1 MVNLI
6 KNPTEI
12 LFDFI
17 FYSYTVIRNCSLFL
31 NLIIFIN
38 GLDFSFFS
46 GIIANSYTLEKRFTN
61 LDSGPSML
69 LNFVIIV
76 VVLLLAILFTLTEY
90 SLVKVRLSALRDLQ
104 EKREKPSR
112 NIANAIHMVTHLTE
126 YLSTAQVGITLTSLI
141 LGWVGEET
149 VANIILN
156 SGALPP
162 EYARAV
168 ASVSAMIIF
177 TIVHAVFTD
186 LVPKNIA
193 IESPVKVLLFI
204 VRPVRFFH
212 ITLFPMIWALD
223 HLSNVITHLLG
234 FRTDGEEDIYSQTE
248 ILSLSKNAA
257 AAGELDAEDLTF
269 MKRAFEMND
278 KVAVDIMIDRTS
290 MTAIDVKTP
299 IADAL
304 NLYLQERY
312 SRFPVIADN
321 DKDKVLGY
329 VFNYDLVRQARIKDT
344 DPVSKIMRDIPA
356 VPENMDLHD
365 VMDEMIIKRSPI
377 AIVVDEYGG
386 TSGLITDKDIYEELF
401 GTVRDEIDDV
411 SDDYIEKLGDHHY
424 KVSGKMTLYDFERYF
439 NQNVKEL
446 EDNDAVTLTG
456 YVLNEDPEFRA
467 GDTMKV
473 ANFRL
478 TALDYDNAYISQFTV
493 KVLPTPKQDRN
504 NNGIFDEDENKQNEE
519 SSEITN
525 QLN

>member
-1 MVNLI
+1 M
-6 KNPTEI
+6 
-12 LFDFI
+12 
-17 FYSYTVIRNCSLFL
+17 
-31 NLIIFIN
+31 
-38 GLDFSFFS
+38 
-46 GIIANSYTLEKRFTN
+46 
-61 LDSGPSML
+61 DSGPSMII
-69 LNFVIIV
+69 NFVIIL

-90 SLVKVRLSALRDLQ
+90 SLVKVRLSALKALQ
-104 EKREKPSR
+104 ETREKPSR
-112 NIANAIHMVTHLTE
+112 NISNAIHMTTHLTE

-141 LGWVGEET
+141 LGWIGEET
-149 VANIILN
+149 VAEIILG
-156 SGALPP
+156 SGIIPA
-162 EYARAV
+162 EYAHAV
-168 ASVSAMIIF
+168 ASVAAMIIF

-212 ITLFPMIWALD
+212 IALFPLIWTLD
-223 HLSNVITHLLG
+223 HLSNGITHLLG

-257 AAGELDAEDLTF
+257 AAGELDEEDLTF
-269 MKRAFEMND
+269 MQRAFEMND

-290 MTAIDVKTP
+290 MTIIDVTAS
-299 IADAL
+299 IADGL

-312 SRFPVIADN
+312 SRFPVVADN

-329 VFNYDLVRQARIKDT
+329 VFNYDLVRQARIKSS

-411 SDDYIEKLGDHHY
+411 SDDYIEKLGDHRF
-424 KVSGKMTLYDFERYF
+424 KISGKMTLYDFERYF
-439 NQNVKEL
+439 NRNIKEL
-446 EDNDAVTLTG
+446 ENDDAVTLTG
-456 YVLNEDPEFRA
+456 YVLNHDPEFRA

-473 ANFRL
+473 ANFEL
-478 TALDYDNAYISQFTV
+478 TALDYDNAYISQFIV
-493 KVLPTPKQDRN
+493 KELPLPKDDLNQ
-504 NNGIFDEDENKQNEE
+504 NGIFDEDEAA
-519 SSEITN
+519 SEKN
-525 QLN
+525 SDDEVAAN

>member
-1 MVNLI
+1 M
-6 KNPTEI
+6 
-12 LFDFI
+12 
-17 FYSYTVIRNCSLFL
+17 
-31 NLIIFIN
+31 
-38 GLDFSFFS
+38 
-46 GIIANSYTLEKRFTN
+46 
-61 LDSGPSML
+61 DSGPSMII
-69 LNFVIIV
+69 NFFIIL

-90 SLVKVRLSALRDLQ
+90 SLVKVRLSALKALQ
-104 EKREKPSR
+104 ETREKPSR
-112 NIANAIHMVTHLTE
+112 NISNAIYMTTHLTE

-141 LGWVGEET
+141 LGWIGEET
-149 VANIILN
+149 VAEIILG
-156 SGALPP
+156 SGIIPA
-162 EYARAV
+162 EYAHAV
-168 ASVSAMIIF
+168 ASVAAMIIF

-212 ITLFPMIWALD
+212 IALFPLIWTLD
-223 HLSNVITHLLG
+223 HLSNGITHLLG

-257 AAGELDAEDLTF
+257 AAGELDEEDLTF
-269 MKRAFEMND
+269 MQRAFEMND

-290 MTAIDVKTP
+290 MTIIDVTAS
-299 IADAL
+299 IADGL

-312 SRFPVIADN
+312 SRFPVVADN

-329 VFNYDLVRQARIKDT
+329 VFNYDLVRQARIKSS

-411 SDDYIEKLGDHHY
+411 SDDYIEKLGDHRF
-424 KVSGKMTLYDFERYF
+424 KISGKMTLYDFERYF
-439 NQNVKEL
+439 NRNIKEL
-446 EDNDAVTLTG
+446 ENNDAVTLTG
-456 YVLNEDPEFRA
+456 YVLNHDPEFRA

-473 ANFRL
+473 ANFEL
-478 TALDYDNAYISQFTV
+478 TALDYDNAYISQFIV
-493 KVLPTPKQDRN
+493 KELPLPKDDLNQ
-504 NNGIFDEDENKQNEE
+504 NGIFDEDEAA
-519 SSEITN
+519 SEKN
-525 QLN
+525 SEDEVAAN

>member
-1 MVNLI
+1 M
-6 KNPTEI
+6 
-12 LFDFI
+12 I
-17 FYSYTVIRNCSLFL
+17 FVIMCISYN
-31 NLIIFIN
+31 
-38 GLDFSFFS
+38 
-46 GIIANSYTLEKRFTN
+46 YEKRFTN
-61 LDSGPSML
+61 LDSGPSMII
-69 LNFVIIV
+69 NFFIIL

-90 SLVKVRLSALRDLQ
+90 SLVKVRLSALKALQ
-104 EKREKPSR
+104 ETREKPSR
-112 NIANAIHMVTHLTE
+112 NISNAIHMTTHLTE

-141 LGWVGEET
+141 LGWIGEET
-149 VANIILN
+149 VAEIILG
-156 SGALPP
+156 SGIIPA
-162 EYARAV
+162 EYAHAV
-168 ASVSAMIIF
+168 ASVAAMIIF

-212 ITLFPMIWALD
+212 IALFPLIWTLD
-223 HLSNVITHLLG
+223 HLSNGITHLLG

-257 AAGELDAEDLTF
+257 AAGELDEEDLTF
-269 MKRAFEMND
+269 MQRAFEMND

-290 MTAIDVKTP
+290 MTIIDVTAS
-299 IADAL
+299 IADGL

-312 SRFPVIADN
+312 SRFPVVADN

-329 VFNYDLVRQARIKDT
+329 VFNYDLVRQARIKSS

-411 SDDYIEKLGDHHY
+411 SDDYIEKLGDHRF
-424 KVSGKMTLYDFERYF
+424 KISGKMTLYDFERYF
-439 NQNVKEL
+439 NRNIKEL
-446 EDNDAVTLTG
+446 ENDDAVTLTG
-456 YVLNEDPEFRA
+456 YVLNHDPEFRA

-473 ANFRL
+473 ANFEL
-478 TALDYDNAYISQFTV
+478 TALDYDNAYISQFIV
-493 KVLPTPKQDRN
+493 KELPLPKDDLNQ
-504 NNGIFDEDENKQNEE
+504 NGIFDEDEAA
-519 SSEITN
+519 SEKN
-525 QLN
+525 SDDEVAAS

>member
-1 MVNLI
+1 M
-6 KNPTEI
+6 
-12 LFDFI
+12 
-17 FYSYTVIRNCSLFL
+17 
-31 NLIIFIN
+31 
-38 GLDFSFFS
+38 
-46 GIIANSYTLEKRFTN
+46 
-61 LDSGPSML
+61 DSGPSMII
-69 LNFVIIV
+69 NFVIIL

-90 SLVKVRLSALRDLQ
+90 SLVKVRLSALKALQ
-104 EKREKPSR
+104 ETREKPSR
-112 NIANAIHMVTHLTE
+112 NISNAIHMTTHLTE

-141 LGWVGEET
+141 LGWIGEET
-149 VANIILN
+149 VAEIILG
-156 SGALPP
+156 SGIIPA
-162 EYARAV
+162 EYAHAV
-168 ASVSAMIIF
+168 ASVAAMVIF

-212 ITLFPMIWALD
+212 IALFPLIWTLD
-223 HLSNVITHLLG
+223 HLSNGITHLLG

-257 AAGELDAEDLTF
+257 AAGELDEEDLTF
-269 MKRAFEMND
+269 MQRAFEMND

-290 MTAIDVKTP
+290 MTIIDVTAS
-299 IADAL
+299 IADGL

-312 SRFPVIADN
+312 SRFPVVADN

-329 VFNYDLVRQARIKDT
+329 VFNYDLVRQARIKSS

-411 SDDYIEKLGDHHY
+411 SDDYIEKLGDHRF
-424 KVSGKMTLYDFERYF
+424 KISGKMTLYDFERYF
-439 NQNVKEL
+439 NRNIKEL
-446 EDNDAVTLTG
+446 ENDDAVTLTG
-456 YVLNEDPEFRA
+456 YVLNHDPEFRA

-473 ANFRL
+473 ANFEL
-478 TALDYDNAYISQFTV
+478 TALDYDNAYISQFIV
-493 KVLPTPKQDRN
+493 KELPLPKDDLNQ
-504 NNGIFDEDENKQNEE
+504 NGIFDEDEAA
-519 SSEITN
+519 SEKN
-525 QLN
+525 SDDEVAAN

>member
-1 MVNLI
+1 
-6 KNPTEI
+6 
-12 LFDFI
+12 
-17 FYSYTVIRNCSLFL
+17 
-31 NLIIFIN
+31 
-38 GLDFSFFS
+38 
-46 GIIANSYTLEKRFTN
+46 
-61 LDSGPSML
+61 
-69 LNFVIIV
+69 
-76 VVLLLAILFTLTEY
+76 
-90 SLVKVRLSALRDLQ
+90 
-104 EKREKPSR
+104 
-112 NIANAIHMVTHLTE
+112 
-126 YLSTAQVGITLTSLI
+126 
-141 LGWVGEET
+141 
-149 VANIILN
+149 
-156 SGALPP
+156 
-162 EYARAV
+162 
-168 ASVSAMIIF
+168 
-177 TIVHAVFTD
+177 
-186 LVPKNIA
+186 
-193 IESPVKVLLFI
+193 
-204 VRPVRFFH
+204 
-212 ITLFPMIWALD
+212 MIWALD

-504 NNGIFDEDENKQNEE
+504 NNGIFDEDENKQNEA
-519 SSEITN
+519 SSETTT

>member
-1 MVNLI
+1 M
-6 KNPTEI
+6 
-12 LFDFI
+12 I
-17 FYSYTVIRNCSLFL
+17 FVIMCISYN
-31 NLIIFIN
+31 
-38 GLDFSFFS
+38 
-46 GIIANSYTLEKRFTN
+46 YEKRFTN
-61 LDSGPSML
+61 LDSGPSMII
-69 LNFVIIV
+69 NFVIIL

-90 SLVKVRLSALRDLQ
+90 SLVKVRLSALKALQ
-104 EKREKPSR
+104 ETREKPSR
-112 NIANAIHMVTHLTE
+112 NISNAIHMTTHLTE

-141 LGWVGEET
+141 LGWIGEET
-149 VANIILN
+149 VAEIILG
-156 SGALPP
+156 SGIIPA
-162 EYARAV
+162 EYAHAV
-168 ASVSAMIIF
+168 ASVAAMIIF

-212 ITLFPMIWALD
+212 IALFPLIWTLD
-223 HLSNVITHLLG
+223 HLSNGITHLLG

-257 AAGELDAEDLTF
+257 AAGELDEEDLTF
-269 MKRAFEMND
+269 MQRAFEMND

-290 MTAIDVKTP
+290 MTIIDVTAS
-299 IADAL
+299 IADGL

-312 SRFPVIADN
+312 SRFPVVADN

-329 VFNYDLVRQARIKDT
+329 VFNYDLVRQARIKSS

-411 SDDYIEKLGDHHY
+411 SDDYIEKLGDHRF
-424 KVSGKMTLYDFERYF
+424 KISGKMTLYDFERYF
-439 NQNVKEL
+439 NRNIKEL
-446 EDNDAVTLTG
+446 ENDDAVTLTG
-456 YVLNEDPEFRA
+456 YVLNHDPEFRA
-467 GDTMKV
+467 GDTMQV
-473 ANFRL
+473 ANFEL
-478 TALDYDNAYISQFTV
+478 TALDYDNAYISQFIV
-493 KVLPTPKQDRN
+493 KELPLPKDDLNQ
-504 NNGIFDEDENKQNEE
+504 NGIFDEDEAA
-519 SSEITN
+519 SEKN
-525 QLN
+525 SDDEVAAN

>member
-1 MVNLI
+1 M
-6 KNPTEI
+6 
-12 LFDFI
+12 
-17 FYSYTVIRNCSLFL
+17 
-31 NLIIFIN
+31 
-38 GLDFSFFS
+38 
-46 GIIANSYTLEKRFTN
+46 
-61 LDSGPSML
+61 DSGPSMII
-69 LNFVIIV
+69 NFFIIL

-90 SLVKVRLSALRDLQ
+90 SLVKVRLSALNALQ
-104 EKREKPSR
+104 ETREKPSR
-112 NIANAIHMVTHLTE
+112 NISNAIYMTTHLTE

-141 LGWVGEET
+141 LGWIGEET
-149 VANIILN
+149 VAEIILG
-156 SGALPP
+156 SGIIPA
-162 EYARAV
+162 EYAHAV
-168 ASVSAMIIF
+168 ASVAAMIIF

-212 ITLFPMIWALD
+212 IALFPLIWTLD
-223 HLSNVITHLLG
+223 HLSNGITHLLG

-257 AAGELDAEDLTF
+257 AAGELDEEDLTF
-269 MKRAFEMND
+269 MQRAFEMND

-290 MTAIDVKTP
+290 MTIIDVTAS
-299 IADAL
+299 IADGL

-312 SRFPVIADN
+312 SRFPVVADN

-329 VFNYDLVRQARIKDT
+329 VFNYDLVRQARIKSS

-411 SDDYIEKLGDHHY
+411 SDDYIEKLGDHRF
-424 KVSGKMTLYDFERYF
+424 KISGKMTLYDFERYF
-439 NQNVKEL
+439 NRNIKEL
-446 EDNDAVTLTG
+446 ENDDAVTLTG
-456 YVLNEDPEFRA
+456 YVLSHDPEFRA

-473 ANFRL
+473 ANFEL
-478 TALDYDNAYISQFTV
+478 TALDYDNAYISQFIV
-493 KVLPTPKQDRN
+493 KELPLPKDDLNQ
-504 NNGIFDEDENKQNEE
+504 NGIFDEDEAA
-519 SSEITN
+519 SEKN
-525 QLN
+525 SEDEVAAN

>member
-1 MVNLI
+1 MCI
-6 KNPTEI
+6 
-12 LFDFI
+12 
-17 FYSYTVIRNCSLFL
+17 SYN
-31 NLIIFIN
+31 
-38 GLDFSFFS
+38 
-46 GIIANSYTLEKRFTN
+46 YEKRFTN
-61 LDSGPSML
+61 LDSGPSMII
-69 LNFVIIV
+69 NFFIIL

-90 SLVKVRLSALRDLQ
+90 SLVKVRLSALKALQ
-104 EKREKPSR
+104 ETREKPSR
-112 NIANAIHMVTHLTE
+112 NISNAIYMTTHLTE

-141 LGWVGEET
+141 LGWIGEET
-149 VANIILN
+149 VAEIILG
-156 SGALPP
+156 SGIIPA
-162 EYARAV
+162 EYAHAV
-168 ASVSAMIIF
+168 ASVAAMIIF

-212 ITLFPMIWALD
+212 IALFPLIWTLD
-223 HLSNVITHLLG
+223 HLSNGITHLLG

-257 AAGELDAEDLTF
+257 AAGELDEEDLTF
-269 MKRAFEMND
+269 MQRAFEMND

-290 MTAIDVKTP
+290 MTIIDVTAS
-299 IADAL
+299 IADGL

-312 SRFPVIADN
+312 SRFPVVADN

-329 VFNYDLVRQARIKDT
+329 VFNYDLVRQARIKSS

-411 SDDYIEKLGDHHY
+411 SDDYIEKLGDHRF
-424 KVSGKMTLYDFERYF
+424 KISGKMTLYDFERYF
-439 NQNVKEL
+439 NRNIKEL
-446 EDNDAVTLTG
+446 ENDDAVTLTG
-456 YVLNEDPEFRA
+456 YVLNHDPEFRA

-473 ANFRL
+473 ANFEL
-478 TALDYDNAYISQFTV
+478 TALDYDNAYISQFIV
-493 KVLPTPKQDRN
+493 KELPLPKDDLNQ
-504 NNGIFDEDENKQNEE
+504 NGIFDEDEAA
-519 SSEITN
+519 SEKN
-525 QLN
+525 SEDEVAAN

>member
-1 MVNLI
+1 M
-6 KNPTEI
+6 
-12 LFDFI
+12 
-17 FYSYTVIRNCSLFL
+17 
-31 NLIIFIN
+31 
-38 GLDFSFFS
+38 
-46 GIIANSYTLEKRFTN
+46 
-61 LDSGPSML
+61 DSGPSMII
-69 LNFVIIV
+69 NFFIIL

-90 SLVKVRLSALRDLQ
+90 SLVKVRLSALKALQ
-104 EKREKPSR
+104 ETREKPSR
-112 NIANAIHMVTHLTE
+112 NISNAIYMTTHLTE

-141 LGWVGEET
+141 LGWIGEET
-149 VANIILN
+149 VAEIILG
-156 SGALPP
+156 SGIIPA
-162 EYARAV
+162 EYAHAV
-168 ASVSAMIIF
+168 ASVAAMIIF

-212 ITLFPMIWALD
+212 IALFPLIWTLD
-223 HLSNVITHLLG
+223 HLSNGITHLLG

-257 AAGELDAEDLTF
+257 AAGELDEEDLTF
-269 MKRAFEMND
+269 MQRAFEMND

-290 MTAIDVKTP
+290 MTIIDVTAS
-299 IADAL
+299 IADGL

-312 SRFPVIADN
+312 SRFPVVADN

-329 VFNYDLVRQARIKDT
+329 VFNYDLVRQARIKSS

-411 SDDYIEKLGDHHY
+411 SDDYIEKLGDHRF
-424 KVSGKMTLYDFERYF
+424 KISGKMTLYDFERYF
-439 NQNVKEL
+439 NRNIKEL
-446 EDNDAVTLTG
+446 ENDDAVTLTG
-456 YVLNEDPEFRA
+456 YVLSHDPEFRA

-473 ANFRL
+473 ANFEL
-478 TALDYDNAYISQFTV
+478 TALDYDNAYISQFIV
-493 KVLPTPKQDRN
+493 KELPLPKDDLNQ
-504 NNGIFDEDENKQNEE
+504 NGIFDEDEAA
-519 SSEITN
+519 SEKN
-525 QLN
+525 SEDEVAAN

>member
-1 MVNLI
+1 MIINFFI
-6 KNPTEI
+6 I
-12 LFDFI
+12 L
-17 FYSYTVIRNCSLFL
+17 
-31 NLIIFIN
+31 
-38 GLDFSFFS
+38 
-46 GIIANSYTLEKRFTN
+46 
-61 LDSGPSML
+61 
-69 LNFVIIV
+69 

-90 SLVKVRLSALRDLQ
+90 SLVKVRLSALKALQ
-104 EKREKPSR
+104 ETREKPSR
-112 NIANAIHMVTHLTE
+112 NISNAIYMTTHLTE

-141 LGWVGEET
+141 LGWIGEET
-149 VANIILN
+149 VAEIILG
-156 SGALPP
+156 SGIIPA
-162 EYARAV
+162 EYAHAV
-168 ASVSAMIIF
+168 ASVAAMIIF

-212 ITLFPMIWALD
+212 IALFPLIWTLD
-223 HLSNVITHLLG
+223 HLSNGITHLLG

-257 AAGELDAEDLTF
+257 AAGELDEEDLTF
-269 MKRAFEMND
+269 MQRAFEMND

-290 MTAIDVKTP
+290 MTIIDVTAS
-299 IADAL
+299 IADGL

-312 SRFPVIADN
+312 SRFPVVADN

-329 VFNYDLVRQARIKDT
+329 VFNYDLVRQARIKSS

-411 SDDYIEKLGDHHY
+411 SDDYIEKLGDHRF
-424 KVSGKMTLYDFERYF
+424 KISGKMTLYDFERYF
-439 NQNVKEL
+439 NRNIKEL
-446 EDNDAVTLTG
+446 ENDDAVTLTG
-456 YVLNEDPEFRA
+456 YVLNHDPEFRA

-473 ANFRL
+473 ANFEL
-478 TALDYDNAYISQFTV
+478 TALDYDNAYISQFIV
-493 KVLPTPKQDRN
+493 KELPLPKDDLNQ
-504 NNGIFDEDENKQNEE
+504 NGIFDEDEAA
-519 SSEITN
+519 SERN
-525 QLN
+525 SEDEVAAN

>member
-1 MVNLI
+1 M
-6 KNPTEI
+6 
-12 LFDFI
+12 I
-17 FYSYTVIRNCSLFL
+17 FVIMCISYK
-31 NLIIFIN
+31 
-38 GLDFSFFS
+38 
-46 GIIANSYTLEKRFTN
+46 YEKRFTN
-61 LDSGPSML
+61 LDSGPSMII
-69 LNFVIIV
+69 NFFIIL

-90 SLVKVRLSALRDLQ
+90 SLVKVRLSALKALQ
-104 EKREKPSR
+104 ESREKPSR
-112 NIANAIHMVTHLTE
+112 NISNAIHMTTHLTE

-141 LGWVGEET
+141 LGWIGEET
-149 VANIILN
+149 VAEIILG
-156 SGALPP
+156 SGIIPA
-162 EYARAV
+162 EYAHAV
-168 ASVSAMIIF
+168 ASVAAMIIF

-212 ITLFPMIWALD
+212 IALFPLIWTLD
-223 HLSNVITHLLG
+223 HLSNGITHLLG

-257 AAGELDAEDLTF
+257 AAGELDEEDLTF
-269 MKRAFEMND
+269 MQRAFEMND

-290 MTAIDVKTP
+290 MTIIDVTAS
-299 IADAL
+299 IADGL

-312 SRFPVIADN
+312 SRFPVVADN

-329 VFNYDLVRQARIKDT
+329 VFNYDLVRQARIKSS

-411 SDDYIEKLGDHHY
+411 SDDYIEKLGDHRF
-424 KVSGKMTLYDFERYF
+424 KISGKMTLYDFERYF
-439 NQNVKEL
+439 NRNIKEL
-446 EDNDAVTLTG
+446 ENDDAVTLTG
-456 YVLNEDPEFRA
+456 YVLNHDPEFRA

-473 ANFRL
+473 ANFEL
-478 TALDYDNAYISQFTV
+478 TALDYDNAYISQFIV
-493 KVLPTPKQDRN
+493 KELPLPKDDLNQ
-504 NNGIFDEDENKQNEE
+504 NGIFDEDEAA
-519 SSEITN
+519 SEKN
-525 QLN
+525 SDDEVAAS

>member
-1 MVNLI
+1 MIINFFI
-6 KNPTEI
+6 I
-12 LFDFI
+12 L
-17 FYSYTVIRNCSLFL
+17 
-31 NLIIFIN
+31 
-38 GLDFSFFS
+38 
-46 GIIANSYTLEKRFTN
+46 
-61 LDSGPSML
+61 
-69 LNFVIIV
+69 

-90 SLVKVRLSALRDLQ
+90 SLVKVRLSALKALQ
-104 EKREKPSR
+104 ETREKPSR
-112 NIANAIHMVTHLTE
+112 NISNAIYMTTHLTE

-141 LGWVGEET
+141 LGWIGEET
-149 VANIILN
+149 VAEIILG
-156 SGALPP
+156 SGIIPA
-162 EYARAV
+162 EYAHAV
-168 ASVSAMIIF
+168 ASVAAMIIF

-212 ITLFPMIWALD
+212 IALFPLIWTLD
-223 HLSNVITHLLG
+223 HLSNGITHLLG

-257 AAGELDAEDLTF
+257 AAGELDEEDLTF
-269 MKRAFEMND
+269 MQRAFEMND

-290 MTAIDVKTP
+290 MTIIDVTAS
-299 IADAL
+299 IADGL

-312 SRFPVIADN
+312 SRFPVVADN

-329 VFNYDLVRQARIKDT
+329 VFNYDLVRQARIKSS

-411 SDDYIEKLGDHHY
+411 SDDYIEKLGDHRF
-424 KVSGKMTLYDFERYF
+424 KISGKMTLYDFERYF
-439 NQNVKEL
+439 NRNIKEL
-446 EDNDAVTLTG
+446 ENDDAVTLTG
-456 YVLNEDPEFRA
+456 YVLNHDPEFRA

-473 ANFRL
+473 ANFEL
-478 TALDYDNAYISQFTV
+478 TALDYDNAYISQFIV
-493 KVLPTPKQDRN
+493 KELPLPKDDLNQ
-504 NNGIFDEDENKQNEE
+504 NGIFDEDEAA
-519 SSEITN
+519 SEKILKMKLLPIN
-525 QLN
+525 QRCIPSGMHLFHSATKTLVVKWK

>member
-1 MVNLI
+1 M
-6 KNPTEI
+6 
-12 LFDFI
+12 
-17 FYSYTVIRNCSLFL
+17 
-31 NLIIFIN
+31 
-38 GLDFSFFS
+38 
-46 GIIANSYTLEKRFTN
+46 
-61 LDSGPSML
+61 DSGPSMII
-69 LNFVIIV
+69 NFFIIL

-90 SLVKVRLSALRDLQ
+90 SLVKVRLSALKALQ
-104 EKREKPSR
+104 ETREKPSR
-112 NIANAIHMVTHLTE
+112 NISNAIYMTTHLTE

-141 LGWVGEET
+141 LGWIGEET
-149 VANIILN
+149 VAEIILG
-156 SGALPP
+156 SGIIPA
-162 EYARAV
+162 EYAHAV
-168 ASVSAMIIF
+168 ASVAAMIIF

-212 ITLFPMIWALD
+212 IALFPLIWTLD
-223 HLSNVITHLLG
+223 HLSNGITHLLG
-234 FRTDGEEDIYSQTE
+234 FQTDGEEDIYSQTE

-257 AAGELDAEDLTF
+257 AAGELDEEDLTF
-269 MKRAFEMND
+269 MQRAFEMND

-290 MTAIDVKTP
+290 MTIIDVTAS
-299 IADAL
+299 IADGL

-312 SRFPVIADN
+312 SRFPVVADN

-329 VFNYDLVRQARIKDT
+329 VFNYDLVRQARIKSS

-411 SDDYIEKLGDHHY
+411 SDDYIEKLGDHRF
-424 KVSGKMTLYDFERYF
+424 KISGKMTLYDFERYF
-439 NQNVKEL
+439 NRNIKEL
-446 EDNDAVTLTG
+446 ENDDAVTLTG
-456 YVLNEDPEFRA
+456 YVLSHDPEFRA

-473 ANFRL
+473 ANFEL
-478 TALDYDNAYISQFTV
+478 TALDYDNAYISQFIV
-493 KVLPTPKQDRN
+493 KELPLPKDDLNQ
-504 NNGIFDEDENKQNEE
+504 NGIFDEDEAA
-519 SSEITN
+519 SEKN
-525 QLN
+525 SEDEVAAN

>member
-1 MVNLI
+1 M
-6 KNPTEI
+6 
-12 LFDFI
+12 
-17 FYSYTVIRNCSLFL
+17 
-31 NLIIFIN
+31 
-38 GLDFSFFS
+38 
-46 GIIANSYTLEKRFTN
+46 
-61 LDSGPSML
+61 DSGPSMII
-69 LNFVIIV
+69 NFFIIL

-90 SLVKVRLSALRDLQ
+90 SLVKVRLSALKALQ
-104 EKREKPSR
+104 ETREKPSR
-112 NIANAIHMVTHLTE
+112 NISNAIYMTTHLTE

-141 LGWVGEET
+141 LGWIGEET
-149 VANIILN
+149 VAEIILG
-156 SGALPP
+156 SGIIPA
-162 EYARAV
+162 EYAHAV
-168 ASVSAMIIF
+168 ASVAAMIIF

-212 ITLFPMIWALD
+212 IALFPLIWTLD
-223 HLSNVITHLLG
+223 HLSNGITHLLG

-257 AAGELDAEDLTF
+257 AAGELDEEDLTF
-269 MKRAFEMND
+269 MQRAFEMND

-290 MTAIDVKTP
+290 MTIIDVTAS
-299 IADAL
+299 IADGL

-312 SRFPVIADN
+312 SRFPVVADN

-329 VFNYDLVRQARIKDT
+329 VFNYDLVRQARIKSS

-411 SDDYIEKLGDHHY
+411 SDDYIEKLGDHRF
-424 KVSGKMTLYDFERYF
+424 KISGKMTLYDFERYF
-439 NQNVKEL
+439 NRNIKEL
-446 EDNDAVTLTG
+446 ENDDAVTLTG
-456 YVLNEDPEFRA
+456 YVLNHDPEFRA
-467 GDTMKV
+467 GDTMNV
-473 ANFRL
+473 ANFEL
-478 TALDYDNAYISQFTV
+478 TALDYDNAYISQFIV
-493 KVLPTPKQDRN
+493 KELPLPKDDLNQ
-504 NNGIFDEDENKQNEE
+504 NGIFDEDEAA
-519 SSEITN
+519 SEKN
-525 QLN
+525 SEDEVAAN

>member
-1 MVNLI
+1 M
-6 KNPTEI
+6 
-12 LFDFI
+12 
-17 FYSYTVIRNCSLFL
+17 
-31 NLIIFIN
+31 
-38 GLDFSFFS
+38 
-46 GIIANSYTLEKRFTN
+46 
-61 LDSGPSML
+61 DSGPSMII
-69 LNFVIIV
+69 NFFIIL

-90 SLVKVRLSALRDLQ
+90 SLVKVRLSALKALQ
-104 EKREKPSR
+104 ETREKPSR
-112 NIANAIHMVTHLTE
+112 NINNAIYMTTHLTE

-141 LGWVGEET
+141 LGWIGEET
-149 VANIILN
+149 VADILLG
-156 SGALPP
+156 SGLLPA
-162 EYARAV
+162 EYARAISSV
-168 ASVSAMIIF
+168 AAMIIF

-212 ITLFPMIWALD
+212 IALFPLIWTLD
-223 HLSNVITHLLG
+223 HLSNGITHLLG

-257 AAGELDAEDLTF
+257 AAGELDEEDLTF
-269 MKRAFEMND
+269 MQRAFEMND

-290 MTAIDVKTP
+290 MTIIDVTAT
-299 IADAL
+299 ISDGL

-312 SRFPVIADN
+312 SRFPVVADN

-329 VFNYDLVRQARIKDT
+329 VFNYDLVRQARIKSS

-365 VMDEMIIKRSPI
+365 VMDEMIMKRSPI

-411 SDDYIEKLGDHHY
+411 ADDYIEKLGDHRF
-424 KVSGKMTLYDFERYF
+424 KISGKMTLYDFERYF
-439 NQNVKEL
+439 NRNIKEL
-446 EDNDAVTLTG
+446 ENDDAVTLTG
-456 YVLNEDPEFRA
+456 YVLNHDPEFRA

-473 ANFRL
+473 ANFEL
-478 TALDYDNAYISQFTV
+478 TALDYDNAYISQFVV
-493 KVLPTPKQDRN
+493 KEFPLPKDDLN
-504 NNGIFDEDENKQNEE
+504 KNGIFDEDEI
-519 SSEITN
+519 SSEKKSENTSN
-525 QLN
+525 NN

>member
-1 MVNLI
+1 M
-6 KNPTEI
+6 
-12 LFDFI
+12 
-17 FYSYTVIRNCSLFL
+17 
-31 NLIIFIN
+31 
-38 GLDFSFFS
+38 
-46 GIIANSYTLEKRFTN
+46 
-61 LDSGPSML
+61 DSGPSMII
-69 LNFVIIV
+69 NFFIIL

-90 SLVKVRLSALRDLQ
+90 SLVKVRLSALKALQ
-104 EKREKPSR
+104 ETREKPSR
-112 NIANAIHMVTHLTE
+112 NISNAIYMTTHLTE

-141 LGWVGEET
+141 LGWIGEET
-149 VANIILN
+149 VAEIILG
-156 SGALPP
+156 SGIIPA
-162 EYARAV
+162 EYAHAV
-168 ASVSAMIIF
+168 ASVAAMIIF

-212 ITLFPMIWALD
+212 IALFPLIWTLD
-223 HLSNVITHLLG
+223 HLSNGITHLLG

-257 AAGELDAEDLTF
+257 AAGELDEEDLTF
-269 MKRAFEMND
+269 MQRAFEMND

-290 MTAIDVKTP
+290 MTIIDVTAS
-299 IADAL
+299 IADGL

-312 SRFPVIADN
+312 SRFPVVADN

-329 VFNYDLVRQARIKDT
+329 VFNYDLVRQARIKSS

-411 SDDYIEKLGDHHY
+411 SDDYIEKLGDHRF
-424 KVSGKMTLYDFERYF
+424 KISGKMTLYDFERYF
-439 NQNVKEL
+439 NRNIKEL
-446 EDNDAVTLTG
+446 ENDDAVTLTG
-456 YVLNEDPEFRA
+456 YVLNHDPEFRA

-473 ANFRL
+473 ANFEL
-478 TALDYDNAYISQFTV
+478 TALDYDNAYISQFIV
-493 KVLPTPKQDRN
+493 KELPLPKDDLNQ
-504 NNGIFDEDENKQNEE
+504 NGIFDEDEA
-519 SSEITN
+519 SSEKN
-525 QLN
+525 SEDEVAAN

>member
-1 MVNLI
+1 
-6 KNPTEI
+6 
-12 LFDFI
+12 
-17 FYSYTVIRNCSLFL
+17 
-31 NLIIFIN
+31 
-38 GLDFSFFS
+38 
-46 GIIANSYTLEKRFTN
+46 
-61 LDSGPSML
+61 LDSGPSMII
-69 LNFVIIV
+69 NFFIIL

-90 SLVKVRLSALRDLQ
+90 SLVKVRLSALKALQ
-104 EKREKPSR
+104 ETREKPSR
-112 NIANAIHMVTHLTE
+112 NISNAIYMTTHLTE

-141 LGWVGEET
+141 LGWIGEET
-149 VANIILN
+149 VAEIILG
-156 SGALPP
+156 SGIIPA
-162 EYARAV
+162 EYAHAV
-168 ASVSAMIIF
+168 ASVAAMIIF

-212 ITLFPMIWALD
+212 IALFPLIWTLD
-223 HLSNVITHLLG
+223 HLSNGITHLLG

-257 AAGELDAEDLTF
+257 AAGELDEEDLTF
-269 MKRAFEMND
+269 MQRAFEMND

-290 MTAIDVKTP
+290 MTIIDVTAS
-299 IADAL
+299 IADGL

-312 SRFPVIADN
+312 SRFPVVADN

-329 VFNYDLVRQARIKDT
+329 VFNYDLVRQARIKSS

-411 SDDYIEKLGDHHY
+411 SDDYIEKLGDHRF
-424 KVSGKMTLYDFERYF
+424 KISGKMTLYDFERYF
-439 NQNVKEL
+439 NRNIKEL
-446 EDNDAVTLTG
+446 ENDDAVTLTG
-456 YVLNEDPEFRA
+456 YVLNHDPEFRA

-473 ANFRL
+473 ANFEL
-478 TALDYDNAYISQFTV
+478 TALDYDNAYISQFIV
-493 KVLPTPKQDRN
+493 KELPLPKDDLNQ
-504 NNGIFDEDENKQNEE
+504 NGIFDEDEAA
-519 SSEITN
+519 SEKN
-525 QLN
+525 SEDEVAAN

>member
-1 MVNLI
+1 MCI
-6 KNPTEI
+6 
-12 LFDFI
+12 
-17 FYSYTVIRNCSLFL
+17 SYN
-31 NLIIFIN
+31 
-38 GLDFSFFS
+38 
-46 GIIANSYTLEKRFTN
+46 YEKRFTN
-61 LDSGPSML
+61 LDSGPSMII
-69 LNFVIIV
+69 NFFIIL

-90 SLVKVRLSALRDLQ
+90 SLVKVRLSALKALQ
-104 EKREKPSR
+104 ETREKPSR
-112 NIANAIHMVTHLTE
+112 NISNAIHMTTHLTE

-141 LGWVGEET
+141 LGWIGEET
-149 VANIILN
+149 VAEIILG
-156 SGALPP
+156 SGIIPA
-162 EYARAV
+162 EYAHAV
-168 ASVSAMIIF
+168 ASVAAMIIF

-212 ITLFPMIWALD
+212 IALFPLIWTLD
-223 HLSNVITHLLG
+223 HLSNGITHLLG

-257 AAGELDAEDLTF
+257 AAGELDEEDLTF
-269 MKRAFEMND
+269 MQRAFEMND

-290 MTAIDVKTP
+290 MTIIDVTAS
-299 IADAL
+299 IADGL

-312 SRFPVIADN
+312 SRFPVVADN

-329 VFNYDLVRQARIKDT
+329 VFNYDLVRQARIKSS

-411 SDDYIEKLGDHHY
+411 SDDYIEKLGDHRF
-424 KVSGKMTLYDFERYF
+424 KISGKMTLYDFERYF
-439 NQNVKEL
+439 NRNIKEL
-446 EDNDAVTLTG
+446 ENDDAVTLTG
-456 YVLNEDPEFRA
+456 YVLNHDPEFRA

-473 ANFRL
+473 ANFEL
-478 TALDYDNAYISQFTV
+478 TALDYDNAYISQFIV
-493 KVLPTPKQDRN
+493 KELPLPKDDLNQ
-504 NNGIFDEDENKQNEE
+504 NGIFDEDEAA
-519 SSEITN
+519 SEKN
-525 QLN
+525 SDDEVAAN

>member
-1 MVNLI
+1 M
-6 KNPTEI
+6 
-12 LFDFI
+12 
-17 FYSYTVIRNCSLFL
+17 
-31 NLIIFIN
+31 
-38 GLDFSFFS
+38 
-46 GIIANSYTLEKRFTN
+46 
-61 LDSGPSML
+61 DSGPSMII
-69 LNFVIIV
+69 NFFIIL

-90 SLVKVRLSALRDLQ
+90 SLVKVRLSALKALQ
-104 EKREKPSR
+104 ETREKPSR
-112 NIANAIHMVTHLTE
+112 NISNAIYMTTHLTE

-141 LGWVGEET
+141 LGWIGEET
-149 VANIILN
+149 VAEIILG
-156 SGALPP
+156 SGIIPA
-162 EYARAV
+162 EYAHAV
-168 ASVSAMIIF
+168 ASVAALIIF

-212 ITLFPMIWALD
+212 IALFPLIWTLD
-223 HLSNVITHLLG
+223 HLSNGITHLLG

-257 AAGELDAEDLTF
+257 AAGELDEEDLTF
-269 MKRAFEMND
+269 MQRAFEMND

-290 MTAIDVKTP
+290 MTIIDVTAS
-299 IADAL
+299 IADGL

-312 SRFPVIADN
+312 SRFPVVADN

-329 VFNYDLVRQARIKDT
+329 VFNYDLVRQARIKSS

-411 SDDYIEKLGDHHY
+411 SDDYIEKLGDHRF
-424 KVSGKMTLYDFERYF
+424 KISGKMTLYDFERYF
-439 NQNVKEL
+439 NRNIKEL
-446 EDNDAVTLTG
+446 ENDDAVTLTG
-456 YVLNEDPEFRA
+456 YVLNHDPEFRA

-473 ANFRL
+473 ANFEL
-478 TALDYDNAYISQFTV
+478 TALDYDNAYISQFIV
-493 KVLPTPKQDRN
+493 KELPLPKDDLNQ
-504 NNGIFDEDENKQNEE
+504 NGIFDEDEAA
-519 SSEITN
+519 SEKN
-525 QLN
+525 SEDEVAAN

>member
-1 MVNLI
+1 M
-6 KNPTEI
+6 
-12 LFDFI
+12 
-17 FYSYTVIRNCSLFL
+17 
-31 NLIIFIN
+31 
-38 GLDFSFFS
+38 
-46 GIIANSYTLEKRFTN
+46 
-61 LDSGPSML
+61 DSGPSMF
-69 LNFVIIV
+69 LNFFIIV
-76 VVLLLAILFTLTEY
+76 LVLLLAILFTLTEY

-104 EKREKPSR
+104 EKRDKPSR
-112 NIANAIHMVTHLTE
+112 NIDNAIHMVTHLTE

-141 LGWVGEET
+141 LGWIGEET
-149 VANIILN
+149 VAEIIL
-156 SGALPP
+156 GTGMLPA
-162 EYARAV
+162 EYARV
-168 ASVSAMIIF
+168 VSSVSAMIIF

-212 ITLFPMIWALD
+212 IALFPMIWSLD
-223 HLSNVITHLLG
+223 HLSNFITHLLG

-257 AAGELDAEDLTF
+257 AAGELDEEDLTF
-269 MKRAFEMND
+269 MQRAFEMND

-290 MTAIDVKTP
+290 MTAIDVKTT

-329 VFNYDLVRQARIKDT
+329 VFNYDLVRQARINDT
-344 DPVSKIMRDIPA
+344 DSVSKIMRDIPA

-411 SDDYIEKLGDHHY
+411 SDDYIKKLGDHRY

-439 NQNVKEL
+439 NQNIKEL
-446 EDNDAVTLTG
+446 EEDDAVTLTG
-456 YVLNEDPEFRA
+456 YVLNHDPEFRA

-473 ANFRL
+473 ANFRF
-478 TALDYDNAYISQFTV
+478 TALDYDNAYISEFIVQAS
-493 KVLPTPKQDRN
+493 PTPRQDRN
-504 NNGIFDEDENKQNEE
+504 NNGIFDEDEVAQTTEE
-519 SSEITN
+519 TTESTITN
-525 QLN
+525 

>member
-1 MVNLI
+1 M
-6 KNPTEI
+6 
-12 LFDFI
+12 
-17 FYSYTVIRNCSLFL
+17 
-31 NLIIFIN
+31 
-38 GLDFSFFS
+38 
-46 GIIANSYTLEKRFTN
+46 
-61 LDSGPSML
+61 DSGPSMII
-69 LNFVIIV
+69 NFFIIL

-90 SLVKVRLSALRDLQ
+90 SLVKVRLSALKALQ
-104 EKREKPSR
+104 ETRENPSR
-112 NIANAIHMVTHLTE
+112 NISNAIYMTTHLTE

-141 LGWVGEET
+141 LGWIGEET
-149 VANIILN
+149 VAEIILG
-156 SGALPP
+156 SGIIPA
-162 EYARAV
+162 EYAHAV
-168 ASVSAMIIF
+168 ASVAAMIIF

-212 ITLFPMIWALD
+212 IALFPLIWTLD
-223 HLSNVITHLLG
+223 HLSNGITHLLG

-257 AAGELDAEDLTF
+257 AAGELDEEDLTF
-269 MKRAFEMND
+269 MQRAFEMND

-290 MTAIDVKTP
+290 MTIIDVTAS
-299 IADAL
+299 IADGL

-312 SRFPVIADN
+312 SRFPVVADN

-329 VFNYDLVRQARIKDT
+329 VFNYDLVRQARIKSS

-411 SDDYIEKLGDHHY
+411 SDDYIEKLGDHRF
-424 KVSGKMTLYDFERYF
+424 KISGKMTLYDFERYF
-439 NQNVKEL
+439 NRNIKEL
-446 EDNDAVTLTG
+446 ENDDAVTLTG
-456 YVLNEDPEFRA
+456 YVLNHDPEFRA

-473 ANFRL
+473 ANFEL
-478 TALDYDNAYISQFTV
+478 TALDYDNAYISQFIV
-493 KVLPTPKQDRN
+493 KELPLPKDDLNQ
-504 NNGIFDEDENKQNEE
+504 NGIFDEDEAA
-519 SSEITN
+519 SEKN
-525 QLN
+525 SEDEVAAN

>member
-1 MVNLI
+1 M
-6 KNPTEI
+6 
-12 LFDFI
+12 
-17 FYSYTVIRNCSLFL
+17 
-31 NLIIFIN
+31 
-38 GLDFSFFS
+38 
-46 GIIANSYTLEKRFTN
+46 
-61 LDSGPSML
+61 DSGPSML
-69 LNFVIIV
+69 FNFFIIV

-90 SLVKVRLSALRDLQ
+90 ALVKVRLSALRALKDT
-104 EKREKPSR
+104 RDKPSR
-112 NIANAIHMVTHLTE
+112 NIDNAIHMVTHLTE

-149 VANIILN
+149 VAQIILGSN
-156 SGALPP
+156 ILPA

-168 ASVSAMIIF
+168 SSVAAMIIF
-177 TIVHAVFTD
+177 TVVHAVFTD

-193 IESPVKVLLFI
+193 IESPVKVLLII

-212 ITLFPMIWALD
+212 ITLFPLIWTLD
-223 HLSNVITHLLG
+223 HLSNFITHLLG

-257 AAGELDAEDLTF
+257 AAGELDEEDLTF
-269 MKRAFEMND
+269 MQRAFAMND

-290 MTAIDVKTP
+290 MTAVDVKTP
-299 IADAL
+299 ISDAL

-329 VFNYDLVRQARIKDT
+329 VFNYDLVRQARINDH

-411 SDDYIEKLGDHHY
+411 SDDYIEKLGDHRY

-446 EDNDAVTLTG
+446 EDDDAVTLTG
-456 YVLNEDPEFRA
+456 YILNQDPEFRS
-467 GDTMKV
+467 GNMMKV
-473 ANFRL
+473 ANFEI
-478 TALDYDNAYISQFTV
+478 TALDYDNAYISEFIVQ
-493 KVLPTPKQDRN
+493 VLPTPREDLN
-504 NNGIFDEDENKQNEE
+504 SNGVFDDD
-519 SSEITN
+519 EITN
-525 QLN
+525 VTDHNTKDLSQNTSK